1 MSILSNTPQSSSQRP
16 VEELQLSLKA
26 LGSLKRSQIF
36 TLADLLNYTQED
48 LLILDP
54 EVGEEV
60 IAVLQTKMGITLP
73 IE

>member
-1 MSILSNTPQSSSQRP
+1 MSILSNTPHFSVQQP

-36 TLADLLNYTQED
+36 TLADLLDYTQED

-73 IE
+73 VK

>member
-1 MSILSNTPQSSSQRP
+1 MSILSNTPQSSFQRP

-36 TLADLLNYTQED
+36 TLADLLDYTQED

>member
-36 TLADLLNYTQED
+36 TLADLLDYTQED